1 VKAGTYTKK
10 QGEDNPVFTLTY
22 EGFKNNETEAVL
34 TKKPTATTTATKES
48 KPGEYV
54 VTVSGGEAQNY
65 ELSYTNGKL
74 IVTDADAVIVTAKSY
89 TRKYG
94 EANPT
99 FEYEVSGAALDGTPE
114 ITCEATAT
122 SPVGTYPIVIK
133 KGSVTNYNDSYVN
146 GTLTITKAPLSVK
159 AGTYTKKQGEDN
171 PEFTLTYDGFKNNET
186 ETVLTKKPIATTTA
200 TKESKPG
207 EYVVTVSGGEAQN
220 YELSYTNGKLIVT
233 DADAVIVTAKSYT
246 RKYGEAN
253 PTFEYEVSGA
263 ALDGT
268 PEITCEA
275 TATSPVGTYPIVI
288 KKGSVTNYND
298 SYVNGTLTITKAP
311 LTVKVEDVTREQYQ
325 ENPEFVIIYSG
336 WKVGDD
342 ESVLTKK
349 PTARTAA
356 TKDSPVGEYE
366 IVVSGGEAQNY
377 ELKYENGTLTV
388 IEPTGIAIISV
399 AHPVAI
405 YTMQGHKVRTKA
417 TTLEGL
423 PKGVYIVNG
432 RKVVIK

>member
-1 VKAGTYTKK
+1 MVDNEVYKTYTLAYD
-10 QGEDNPVFTLTY
+10 EVITPEPV
-22 EGFKNNETEAVL
+22 
-34 TKKPTATTTATKES
+34 PTKE
-48 KPGEYV
+48 GY
-54 VTVSGGEAQNY
+54 TFSGWSEIPESMPAH
-65 ELSYTNGKL
+65 
-74 IVTDADAVIVTAKSY
+74 DVIVTGY
-89 TRKYG
+89 FT
-94 EANPT
+94 
-99 FEYEVSGAALDGTPE
+99 
-114 ITCEATAT
+114 
-122 SPVGTYPIVIK
+122 IVE
-133 KGSVTNYNDSYVN
+133 
-146 GTLTITKAPLSVK
+146 P
-159 AGTYTKKQGEDN
+159 
-171 PEFTLTYDGFKNNET
+171 
-186 ETVLTKKPIATTTA
+186 
-200 TKESKPG
+200 
-207 EYVVTVSGGEAQN
+207 
-220 YELSYTNGKLIVT
+220 
-233 DADAVIVTAKSYT
+233 VIVTAKSYT

-388 IEPTGIAIISV
+388 IEPTVIATISV
-399 AHPVAI
+399 AHPVDI